1 MKERQ
6 LSFTLRVFDSQS
18 SLNAD
23 DSRLMK
29 AATNALQSAYAPYS
43 NFRVGAA
50 VLLANGQVFTGTNQE
65 NAAFPAGI
73 CAEGTVLSAASALFP
88 DIPVLKIAITVKSGT
103 HVVDHPVAPC
113 GICRQ
118 RLLEYENRFNTP
130 IQILLTGETGEVY
143 SINTVKDILPLN
155 FSKSDL

>member
-18 SLNAD
+18 ALTAD

-29 AATNALQSAYAPYS
+29 AATSALQSAYAPYS

-50 VLLANGQVFTGTNQE
+50 VLLANGEVLTGTNQE
-65 NAAFPAGI
+65 NAAFPVGI
-73 CAEGTVLSAASALFP
+73 CAEGTVLSAASALYP
-88 DIPVLKIAITVKSGT
+88 EVAVLKMAITVKSGT

-118 RLLEYENRFNTP
+118 RLLEYENRFNSP
-130 IQILLTGETGEVY
+130 IEILLTGETGEVY
-143 SINTVKDILPLN
+143 AIGTVKDILPLN